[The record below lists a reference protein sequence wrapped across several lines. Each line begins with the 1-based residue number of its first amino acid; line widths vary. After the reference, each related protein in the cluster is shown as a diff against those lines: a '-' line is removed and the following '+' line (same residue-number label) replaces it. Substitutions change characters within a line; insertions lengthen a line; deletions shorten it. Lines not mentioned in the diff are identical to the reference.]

1 MKKFLLFPVILI
13 ALFVTS
19 CQKTPGPGGKA
30 IINVHVID
38 GNSNIPYTEVKI
50 KYGADVY
57 PGENATYDASITG
70 DQYGK
75 GKFDGLNRGDY
86 YLYTSYTDTTGN
98 LREGGAYVKINNKPG
113 EQHIVIDMGEV
124 DPF

>member
-1 MKKFLLFPVILI
+1 MKNVVSLSVLI
-13 ALFVTS
+13 IVLIISS

-38 GNSNIPYTEVKI
+38 GNSNIPFTEVKI
-50 KYGADVY
+50 KYGSNVY

-75 GKFDGLNRGDY
+75 GKFEGLNRGDY

-113 EQHIVIDMGEV
+113 EQHIVIDMGED